1 MEGILDKNIEKEI
14 NNNIEENNITI
25 DDQKSFLETTFGKT
39 INAGIDIAIKA
50 LLPDF
55 IEDQIIEVKDVL
67 LSEGL
72 KDGIKTLIDS
82 AVDLGKS
89 TLGIFTG
96 KFENIS
102 QVETV
107 VKNGGILD
115 GISGLLD
122 KAIDKAQSKDL
133 INNTVAKLLKK
144 GKETI
149 VKTVN
154 DNIEKSITNQI
165 EAVEKVNEYSEKW
178 NTYYNERDFDKMDK
192 EYNKIKDKLEELV
205 PLENVIKKAREIENL
220 HMLIKNRGGNFEIS
234 NEELELAKVLAY

>member
-1 MEGILDKNIEKEI
+1 MENILDKGIERQLD
-14 NNNIEENNITI
+14 NNIEINDITI
-25 DDQKSFLETTFGKT
+25 DNQKNFLETTLGKT
-39 INAGIDIAIKA
+39 INIGIDIALKA

-67 LSEGL
+67 LKEGI

-115 GISGLLD
+115 GISELVD
-122 KAIDKAQSKDL
+122 KVIEKAQSKDL

-154 DNIEKSITNQI
+154 NNIEKSITNQI
-165 EAVEKVNEYSEKW
+165 KAVEKVNEYSENW
-178 NTYYNERDFDKMDK
+178 NTYYNEKDFDKMDK
-192 EYNKIKDKLEELV
+192 EYNKMKNKLKELV
-205 PLENVIKKAREIENL
+205 PLENIIKKAREIQNL
-220 HMLIKNRGGNFEIS
+220 HMLIKNKGGNFDIS
-234 NEELELAKVLAY
+234 NEELELAKVLV

>member
-1 MEGILDKNIEKEI
+1 MENILDKSVEKQI
-14 NNNIEENNITI
+14 DNNIETNDITI
-25 DDQKSFLETTFGKT
+25 EEQKSFLETTFGKT
-39 INAGIDIAIKA
+39 INAGIDIAMKA

-115 GISGLLD
+115 GISDLVD
-122 KAIDKAQSKDL
+122 KVIDKAASKDL

-178 NTYYNERDFDKMDK
+178 NTYYNEKNFDKMDK
-192 EYNKIKDKLEELV
+192 EYNKIKNKLEELV
-205 PLENVIKKAREIENL
+205 PLENIIKKAREIENL
-220 HMLIKNRGGNFEIS
+220 HMLIKNKGGKFEIS
-234 NEELELAKVLAY
+234 NEELELSKVLV

>member
-1 MEGILDKNIEKEI
+1 MENILDKSVEKQI
-14 NNNIEENNITI
+14 DNNIETNDITI
-25 DDQKSFLETTFGKT
+25 EEQKSFLETTFGKT
-39 INAGIDIAIKA
+39 INAGIDIAMKA

-115 GISGLLD
+115 GISDLVD
-122 KAIDKAQSKDL
+122 KVIDKAASKDL

-178 NTYYNERDFDKMDK
+178 NTYYN
-192 EYNKIKDKLEELV
+192 
-205 PLENVIKKAREIENL
+205 
-220 HMLIKNRGGNFEIS
+220 
-234 NEELELAKVLAY
+234 

>member
-1 MEGILDKNIEKEI
+1 MENILDKSVEKQI
-14 NNNIEENNITI
+14 DNNIETNDITI
-25 DDQKSFLETTFGKT
+25 EEQKSFLETTFGKT
-39 INAGIDIAIKA
+39 INAGIDIAMKA

-115 GISGLLD
+115 GISDLVD
-122 KAIDKAQSKDL
+122 KVIDKAASKDL

-154 DNIEKSITNQI
+154 NNIEKSITNQI
-165 EAVEKVNEYSEKW
+165 EAVEKINEYSEKW
-178 NTYYNERDFDKMDK
+178 NTYYNEKNFDKMDK
-192 EYNKIKDKLEELV
+192 EYNKIKNKLEELV
-205 PLENVIKKAREIENL
+205 PLENIIKKAREIENL
-220 HMLIKNRGGNFEIS
+220 HMLIKNKGGKFEIS
-234 NEELELAKVLAY
+234 NEELELSKVLV

>member
-1 MEGILDKNIEKEI
+1 MENILDKSVEKQI
-14 NNNIEENNITI
+14 DNNIETNDITI
-25 DDQKSFLETTFGKT
+25 EEQKSFLETTFGKT
-39 INAGIDIAIKA
+39 INAGIDIAMKA

-115 GISGLLD
+115 GISDLVD
-122 KAIDKAQSKDL
+122 KVIDKASSKDL

-178 NTYYNERDFDKMDK
+178 NTYYNEKNFDKMDK
-192 EYNKIKDKLEELV
+192 EYNKIKNKLEELV
-205 PLENVIKKAREIENL
+205 PLENIIKKAREIENL
-220 HMLIKNRGGNFEIS
+220 HMLIKNKGGKFEIS
-234 NEELELAKVLAY
+234 NEELELSKVLV

>member
-1 MEGILDKNIEKEI
+1 MENILDKSVEKQI
-14 NNNIEENNITI
+14 DNNIETNDITI
-25 DDQKSFLETTFGKT
+25 EEQKSFLETTFGKT
-39 INAGIDIAIKA
+39 INAGIDIAMKA

-115 GISGLLD
+115 GISDLVD
-122 KAIDKAQSKDL
+122 KVIDKGARKDL
-133 INNTVAKLLKK
+133 INNIVAKLLKK
-144 GKETI
+144 GNETI

-178 NTYYNERDFDKMDK
+178 NTYYNEKNFDKMDK
-192 EYNKIKDKLEELV
+192 EYNKIKNKLEELV
-205 PLENVIKKAREIENL
+205 PLENIIKKAREIENL
-220 HMLIKNRGGNFEIS
+220 HMLIKNKGGKFEIS
-234 NEELELAKVLAY
+234 NEELELSKVLV

>member
-1 MEGILDKNIEKEI
+1 MENILDKSVEKQI
-14 NNNIEENNITI
+14 DNNIETNDITI
-25 DDQKSFLETTFGKT
+25 EDQKSFLETTFGKT
-39 INAGIDIAIKA
+39 INAGIDIAMKA

-115 GISGLLD
+115 GISDLVD
-122 KAIDKAQSKDL
+122 KVIDKAASKDL

-178 NTYYNERDFDKMDK
+178 NTYYNEKNFDKMDK
-192 EYNKIKDKLEELV
+192 EYNKIKNKLEELV
-205 PLENVIKKAREIENL
+205 PLENIIKKAREIENL
-220 HMLIKNRGGNFEIS
+220 HMLIKNKGGKFEIS
-234 NEELELAKVLAY
+234 NEELELSKVLV

>member
-1 MEGILDKNIEKEI
+1 MENILDKSVEKQI
-14 NNNIEENNITI
+14 DNNIETNDITI
-25 DDQKSFLETTFGKT
+25 EEQKSFLETTFGKT
-39 INAGIDIAIKA
+39 INAGIDIAMKA

-115 GISGLLD
+115 GISDLVD
-122 KAIDKAQSKDL
+122 KVIDKAASKDL

-154 DNIEKSITNQI
+154 DKIEKSITNQI

-178 NTYYNERDFDKMDK
+178 NTYYNEKNFDKMDK
-192 EYNKIKDKLEELV
+192 EYNKIKNKLEELV
-205 PLENVIKKAREIENL
+205 PLENIIKKAREIENL
-220 HMLIKNRGGNFEIS
+220 HMLIKNKGGKFEIS
-234 NEELELAKVLAY
+234 NEELELSKVLV

>member
-1 MEGILDKNIEKEI
+1 MENILDKSVERQID
-14 NNNIEENNITI
+14 NNIETNDITI
-25 DDQKSFLETTFGKT
+25 EDQKSFLETTFGKT
-39 INAGIDIAIKA
+39 INAGIDIAMKA

-115 GISGLLD
+115 GISGLVD
-122 KAIDKAQSKDL
+122 KVIDKAASKDL

-144 GKETI
+144 GKEIKWTR
-149 VKTVN
+149 
-154 DNIEKSITNQI
+154 SI
-165 EAVEKVNEYSEKW
+165 
-178 NTYYNERDFDKMDK
+178 
-192 EYNKIKDKLEELV
+192 IK
-205 PLENVIKKAREIENL
+205 
-220 HMLIKNRGGNFEIS
+220 
-234 NEELELAKVLAY
+234 

>member
-1 MEGILDKNIEKEI
+1 MENILDKGIERQLD
-14 NNNIEENNITI
+14 NNIEINDITI
-25 DDQKSFLETTFGKT
+25 DNQKNFLETTLGKT
-39 INAGIDIAIKA
+39 INIGIDIALKA

-67 LSEGL
+67 LKEGI

-115 GISGLLD
+115 GISELVD
-122 KAIDKAQSKDL
+122 KVIEKAQSKDL

-154 DNIEKSITNQI
+154 NNIEKTITNQI
-165 EAVEKVNEYSEKW
+165 KAVEKVNEYSENW
-178 NTYYNERDFDKMDK
+178 NTYYNEKDFDKMDK
-192 EYNKIKDKLEELV
+192 EYNKMKNKLKELV
-205 PLENVIKKAREIENL
+205 PLENIIKKAREIQNL
-220 HMLIKNRGGNFEIS
+220 HMLIKNKGGNFDIS
-234 NEELELAKVLAY
+234 NEELELAKALV

>member
-1 MEGILDKNIEKEI
+1 MENILDKSVERQI
-14 NNNIEENNITI
+14 NNNIKTDNITI
-25 DDQKSFLETTFGKT
+25 EDQKSFLETTYGKT
-39 INAGIDIAIKA
+39 INAVIDIAMKA

-115 GISGLLD
+115 GISGLVD
-122 KAIDKAQSKDL
+122 KVIDKAASKDL

-154 DNIEKSITNQI
+154 NNIEKSITNQI

-178 NTYYNERDFDKMDK
+178 NTYYNEKDFDKMDK
-192 EYNKIKDKLEELV
+192 EYNKIKNKLEELV

-220 HMLIKNRGGNFEIS
+220 HMLIKNKGGNFEIS
-234 NEELELAKVLAY
+234 NEELQLSKVLV

>member
-1 MEGILDKNIEKEI
+1 MENILDKGIERQLD
-14 NNNIEENNITI
+14 NNIEINDITI
-25 DDQKSFLETTFGKT
+25 DNQKNFLETTLGKT
-39 INAGIDIAIKA
+39 INIGIDIALKA

-67 LSEGL
+67 LKEGI

-115 GISGLLD
+115 GISELVD
-122 KAIDKAQSKDL
+122 KVIEKAQSKDL

-154 DNIEKSITNQI
+154 NNIEKSITNQI
-165 EAVEKVNEYSEKW
+165 KAVEKVNEYSENW
-178 NTYYNERDFDKMDK
+178 NTYYNEKDFDKMNK
-192 EYNKIKDKLEELV
+192 EYNKMKNKLKELV
-205 PLENVIKKAREIENL
+205 PLENIIKKAREIQNL
-220 HMLIKNRGGNFEIS
+220 HMLIKNKGGNFDIS
-234 NEELELAKVLAY
+234 NEELELAKVLV

>member
-1 MEGILDKNIEKEI
+1 MENILDKSVEKQI
-14 NNNIEENNITI
+14 DNNIETKDITI
-25 DDQKSFLETTFGKT
+25 EEQKSFLETTFGKT
-39 INAGIDIAIKA
+39 INAGIDIAMKA

-115 GISGLLD
+115 GISDLVD
-122 KAIDKAQSKDL
+122 KVIDKAASKDL

-178 NTYYNERDFDKMDK
+178 NTYYNEKNFDKMDK
-192 EYNKIKDKLEELV
+192 EYNKIKNKLEELV
-205 PLENVIKKAREIENL
+205 PLENIIKKAREIENL
-220 HMLIKNRGGNFEIS
+220 HMLIKNKGGKFEIS
-234 NEELELAKVLAY
+234 NEELELSKVLV